1 MSTAIRTSH
10 EYRQIAAHYAGR
22 TARRS
27 GVPLIA
33 HIDGGLAVLTALGA
47 SSEALRAF
55 CLHPLVQADVDLAA
69 VAAGPGLR
77 ALSADAHVLALVF
90 EYRATANAALA
101 NRELA
106 AAADIALSP
115 LAEVN
120 HMLIADKVQNRADF
134 ERHHAASHPRA
145 ARLARYFALWLERLG
160 VSEAR
165 YAALRAEVL
174 PPDASVAVFTGDRA
188 QLLPLFRE
196 ADDAAAVVARYV
208 ELGDVL
214 IAGLPDAPLGH
225 VQLIPDPADSATWE
239 LKSLAVAPAAR
250 RTGLGRALLEAGV
263 AHAAARGAR
272 RIVLSTG
279 AADAALLRFYQRR
292 GFRFLRIERDVF
304 TPAHGYPP
312 GLAVDGIPLLDQVW
326 FERLVPPSQ
335 LVRMLDSY

>member
-10 EYRQIAAHYAGR
+10 EYRQIAAHYGAR
-22 TARRS
+22 TAQRS

-33 HIDGGLAVLTALGA
+33 HIDGGLAVLIALGA

-55 CLHPLVQADVDLAA
+55 CLHPLVQADADLAA

-101 NRELA
+101 SRELA

-120 HMLIADKVQNRADF
+120 AMLIADKVQNRADF

-165 YAALRAEVL
+165 YAALRGEVL
-174 PPDASVAVFTGDRA
+174 PADAAVAVFTGDRA
-188 QLLPLFRE
+188 ALLPLFRE
-196 ADDAAAVVARYV
+196 ADDAAAAVARYV
-208 ELGDVL
+208 GLGEVL
-214 IAGLPDAPLGH
+214 IAGPPDAPLGH
-225 VQLIPDPADSATWE
+225 VQLIPVGTGDPGDAATWE

-250 RTGLGRALLEAGV
+250 RTGLGRALVEAGA

-279 AADAALLRFYQRR
+279 AADADLLRFYQRR

-312 GLAVDGIPLLDQVW
+312 GLTVDGIPLLDQVW
-326 FERLVPPSQ
+326 FERLLPPS
-335 LVRMLDSY
+335 